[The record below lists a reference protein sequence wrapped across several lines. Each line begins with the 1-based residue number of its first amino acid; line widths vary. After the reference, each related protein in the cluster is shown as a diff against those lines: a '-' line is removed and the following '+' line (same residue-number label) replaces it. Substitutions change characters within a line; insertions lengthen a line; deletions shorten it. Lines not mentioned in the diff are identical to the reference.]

1 MRAAQLAAERLA
13 YAHRQSVDP
22 IERDIAMQRL
32 LLCCALALTFLLGG
46 LLWGC
51 GGDNDSTSQ
60 SATTVQPQA
69 QQPQQTAQAR
79 DGVDEASEQLGPLKI
94 AFLGDL
100 TGGLAEIGVE
110 MRDGFLLAIK
120 HINAAGGVFGQP
132 VEFVIGDTNTDPT
145 IAVEE
150 ARRMIEIEGAHA
162 LVGAHSS
169 TNSLAVAE
177 SITGP
182 AGIPQISPASSSPQL
197 AVAADNDFLFRATL
211 NDKVQGPALAELV
224 HEQGYAN
231 VGVLYR
237 DDAWGQGIAETFE
250 QAFAEHWGGTVV
262 SIAVTPQ
269 QATYLSEIQQSLSN
283 DPEALVMLA
292 YVPEGTIILREA
304 IENGLYERFV
314 FGPTSRNPQ
323 LLEAIGAAHLAGM
336 HGTAPGTAP
345 GTESAVLWE
354 SAFIDEYERPYGFPY
369 TKQAYDATIAFA
381 LAAQAAQSTDGAA
394 IRDQLR
400 RIGAAPGQLVL
411 ADIGSIRLGLEA
423 AAAGEDLDY
432 EGAAQ
437 SLEWDEKGDLAH
449 GYVGI
454 WRFTAQGG
462 IEDIGVIPYGE

>member
-1 MRAAQLAAERLA
+1 MRWILPLCLIALAA
-13 YAHRQSVDP
+13 
-22 IERDIAMQRL
+22 L
-32 LLCCALALTFLLGG
+32 LL
-46 LLWGC
+46 GC
-51 GGDNDSTSQ
+51 GSEPETQQAQEPAGQQITEQEAHQ
-60 SATTVQPQA
+60 SAEP
-69 QQPQQTAQAR
+69 
-79 DGVDEASEQLGPLKI
+79 GPLKI

-150 ARRMIEIEGAHA
+150 ARRMIEIEGAHVI
-162 LVGAHSS
+162 VGAHSS

-211 NDKVQGPALAELV
+211 NDKVQGPALAQLV
-224 HEQGYAN
+224 SERGFTN
-231 VGVLYR
+231 VGVIYR
-237 DDAWGQGIAETFE
+237 DDAWGQGIADS
-250 QAFAEHWGGTVV
+250 FAEAFVESWDGQVV
-262 SIAVTPQ
+262 KVAVAPQ
-269 QATYLSEIQQSLSN
+269 QTTYLSEIQQSLQN
-283 DPEALVMLA
+283 RPEALVMLA
-292 YVPEGTIILREA
+292 YVPEGTIILRES
-304 IENGLYERFV
+304 IENGLYDRFV
-314 FGPTSRNPQ
+314 FGPTSRNPG
-323 LLEAIGAAHLAGM
+323 LIDAIGGEHLGGM
-336 HGTAPGTAP
+336 YGTAPGTAP
-345 GTESAVLWE
+345 GTESALLWE
-354 SAFIDEYERPYGFPY
+354 SAFIDEFERPYGFPY

-381 LAAQAAQSTDGAA
+381 LAAAAAGSTDGAA

-400 RIGAAPGQLVL
+400 RIGGAPGKIVL

-423 AAAGEDLDY
+423 AANGEDLDY

-437 SLEWDEKGDLAH
+437 SLEWDEFGDLAR

-454 WRFTAQGG
+454 WRFTSQGG
-462 IEDIGVIPYGE
+462 IEDTGVIPYGE

>member
-1 MRAAQLAAERLA
+1 MR
-13 YAHRQSVDP
+13 
-22 IERDIAMQRL
+22 RL
-32 LLCCALALTFLLGG
+32 LLFCALALAILLTA
-46 LLWGC
+46 C
-51 GGDNDSTSQ
+51 GDSET
-60 SATTVQPQA
+60 QPQPTA
-69 QQPQQTAQAR
+69 GDQQQQDVEQQQTAVQQTAQPQALQA
-79 DGVDEASEQLGPLKI
+79 DEGKPGPLKI

-110 MRDGFLLAIK
+110 MREGFLLAIK
-120 HINAAGGVFGQP
+120 HINEAGGVFGQP

-145 IAVEE
+145 IAIEE
-150 ARRMIEIEGAHA
+150 ARRMIEIEGAHVI
-162 LVGAHSS
+162 VGAHSS

-211 NDKVQGPALAELV
+211 NDKVQGPALAQLV
-224 HEQGYAN
+224 NEQGYSN
-231 VGVLYR
+231 VGVIYR
-237 DDAWGQGIAETFE
+237 DDAWGQGIADSFSEAFVET
-250 QAFAEHWGGTVV
+250 WGGQVV
-262 SIAVTPQ
+262 KVAVAPQ
-269 QATYLSEIQQSLSN
+269 QTSYLSEIQQSLQN
-283 DPEALVMLA
+283 QPEALVMLA

-314 FGPTSRNPQ
+314 FGPTSRNPG
-323 LLEAIGAAHLAGM
+323 LINAIGGQHLGGM

-345 GTESAVLWE
+345 GTESALLWE

-369 TKQAYDATIAFA
+369 TKQAYDATVAFA
-381 LAAQAAQSTDGAA
+381 LAAEAAGSTDGAA

-400 RIGAAPGQLVL
+400 RIGGAPGKVVL

-423 AAAGEDLDY
+423 ARNGEDLDY

-437 SLEWDEKGDLAH
+437 SLEWDENGDLAR

-454 WRFTAQGG
+454 WRFTVEGG
-462 IEDIGVIPYGE
+462 IEDTGVIPYGE

>member
-1 MRAAQLAAERLA
+1 MRLISFLCLLVATALLVACGSESESQQEQIQAAAQNTD
-13 YAHRQSVDP
+13 QT
-22 IERDIAMQRL
+22 IQ
-32 LLCCALALTFLLGG
+32 
-46 LLWGC
+46 
-51 GGDNDSTSQ
+51 Q
-60 SATTVQPQA
+60 SA
-69 QQPQQTAQAR
+69 
-79 DGVDEASEQLGPLKI
+79 EHGPLKI

-150 ARRMIEIEGAHA
+150 ARRMIEIEGAHVI
-162 LVGAHSS
+162 VGAHSS

-211 NDKVQGPALAELV
+211 NDKVQGPALAQLV
-224 HEQGYAN
+224 DEQGYSN
-231 VGVLYR
+231 VGVIYR
-237 DDAWGQGIAETFE
+237 DDAWGQGIADS
-250 QAFAEHWGGTVV
+250 FAEAFVETWGGQVV
-262 SIAVTPQ
+262 MVAVAPQ
-269 QATYLSEIQQSLSN
+269 QTTYLSEIQQSREN
-283 DPEALVMLA
+283 EPEALVMLA
-292 YVPEGTIILREA
+292 YVPEGTIILRES
-304 IENGLYERFV
+304 IENGLYDRFV
-314 FGPTSRNPQ
+314 FGPTSRNPG
-323 LLEAIGAAHLAGM
+323 LIDAIGGAHLGGM

-345 GTESAVLWE
+345 GTESALLWE
-354 SAFIDEYERPYGFPY
+354 SAFIDEYDRPYGFPY

-381 LAAQAAQSTDGAA
+381 LAAEAAGSTDGAA

-400 RIGAAPGQLVL
+400 RIGGAPGQVVV

-423 AAAGEDLDY
+423 ARSGEDLDY

-437 SLEWDEKGDLAH
+437 TLEWDENGDLAR
-449 GYVGI
+449 GFVGI
-454 WRFTAQGG
+454 WRFTSQGG
-462 IEDIGVIPYGE
+462 IEDTGVIPYGD

>member
-1 MRAAQLAAERLA
+1 MRLIPLLALSAVTALLLACGSESEQQQVQVQAAAQTT
-13 YAHRQSVDP
+13 Q
-22 IERDIAMQRL
+22 Q
-32 LLCCALALTFLLGG
+32 
-46 LLWGC
+46 
-51 GGDNDSTSQ
+51 TSQ
-60 SATTVQPQA
+60 QDAEP
-69 QQPQQTAQAR
+69 
-79 DGVDEASEQLGPLKI
+79 GPLKI

-150 ARRMIEIEGAHA
+150 ARRMIEIEGAHVI
-162 LVGAHSS
+162 VGAHSS

-197 AVAADNDFLFRATL
+197 AVAADDDFLFRATL
-211 NDKVQGPALAELV
+211 NDKVQGPALAQLV
-224 HEQGYAN
+224 NEQGYAN
-231 VGVLYR
+231 VGVIYR
-237 DDAWGQGIAETFE
+237 DDAWGQGIADS
-250 QAFAEHWGGTVV
+250 FAEAFVETWGGQVV
-262 SIAVTPQ
+262 LVAVAPQ
-269 QATYLSEIQQSLSN
+269 QTSYLSEIQQSLEN
-283 DPEALVMLA
+283 EPEALVMLA
-292 YVPEGTIILREA
+292 YVPEGTIILRES

-314 FGPTSRNPQ
+314 FGPTSRNPG
-323 LLEAIGAAHLAGM
+323 LIDAIGGEHLGGM

-345 GTESAVLWE
+345 GTESALLWE

-381 LAAQAAQSTDGAA
+381 LAAEAAGSTDGAA

-400 RIGAAPGQLVL
+400 RIGGAPGQVVV

-423 AAAGEDLDY
+423 ARDGDDIDY

-437 SLEWDEKGDLAH
+437 TLEWDENGDLAS
-449 GYVGI
+449 GFVGI
-454 WRFTAQGG
+454 WRFTSQGG
-462 IEDIGVIPYGE
+462 IEDTGVIPYGD